1 MSSNLKVNT
10 ILPSSGT
17 TVAVSGIAS
26 VTSSVSIASSC
37 TATTFYGSGANLTA
51 LNLVTDSSPQLGGNL
66 DCNNKNISLN
76 DSTGGTNN
84 RIKIGTHDDL
94 QLWHNSS
101 TGNSNISNYNGNLY
115 LQGNNGSGT
124 AVNQIAILSNSS
136 VELNYQGSK
145 RFETSSAGV
154 KLLGSGTDAIEMTGD
169 VWFNNNEHAGAD
181 IYFNS
186 GDKRLIYEDNV
197 KAVFGGGGDIEIIH
211 DGNSKITNTNNSC
224 DLRIASDSVE
234 IKANSVDELM
244 MKGTVNSDVK
254 LYWNGAAKLYTNANG
269 VNVDK
274 CLQAGSV
281 QTPIESSITFH
292 QSHDPAGLF
301 YPEGSYGNNNSPNNE
316 RQAFIIGSTKGNWQ
330 QGNGSAS
337 HRSVGIKFSRI
348 TNSTEY
354 IRAGIQHDI
363 SGTEKFKLWTSY
375 GDIHFKTRNGNN
387 GNQTWEECD
396 RDPLVMHH
404 NGHVSMCHMPRTIWQ
419 VQQSSSSYS
428 GNTTEYQYTG
438 GSATDSNGMVTNT
451 SNGTITVPYTGM
463 YQINMNIG
471 LHSNSATNQ
480 RLNLKVNGSN
490 YQRTES
496 TETGWCTH
504 TITHCIL
511 LAAND
516 VLTFTC
522 VGRTDGGDYAKMSV
536 VMMHG
541 TATT

>member
-37 TATTFYGSGANLTA
+37 TATTFFGNLTGNPTGSGANLT
-51 LNLVTDSSPQLGGNL
+51 NLPAANITGTLPAISGANLTGVLKNIVEDTSPQLGADL
-66 DCNNKNISLN
+66 DCNQKGILLQDRNSGNQGAVKWGDNGEMWMFHAGSDN
-76 DSTGGTNN
+76 TN
-84 RIKIGTHDDL
+84 RIY
-94 QLWHNSS
+94 SS
-101 TGNSNISNYNGNLY
+101 GKEWAIWSGASNDHACFKV
-115 LQGNNGSGT
+115 T
-124 AVNQIAILSNSS
+124 ASD
-136 VELNYQGSK
+136 
-145 RFETSSAGV
+145 
-154 KLLGSGTDAIEMTGD
+154 TDPAIE
-169 VWFNNNEHAGAD
+169 
-181 IYFNS
+181 
-186 GDKRLIYEDNV
+186 
-197 KAVFGGGGDIEIIH
+197 
-211 DGNSKITNTNNSC
+211 
-224 DLRIASDSVE
+224 
-234 IKANSVDELM
+234 
-244 MKGTVNSDVK
+244 

-330 QGNGSAS
+330 QGNSSAT
-337 HRSVGIKFSRI
+337 HRSVGVKFSRI
-348 TNSTEY
+348 TNSNEY

-404 NGHVSMCHMPRTIWQ
+404 NGHVSMCHMPYAKYTPG
-419 VQQSSSSYS
+419 SDSNSYLTDS
-428 GNTTEYQYTG
+428 TEHVVDG
-438 GSATDSNGMVTNT
+438 GSATTENGMSVDT
-451 SNGTITVPYTGM
+451 SNGRITVPYTGK
-463 YQINMNIG
+463 YLITANIE
-471 LHSNSATNQ
+471 LNSSANTFRT
-480 RLNLKVNGSN
+480 RLNLMKNGSDII
-490 YQRTES
+490 RTEHQEGS
-496 TETGWCTH
+496 TTNGGWKDH
-504 TITHCIL
+504 VITIVL
-511 LAAND
+511 QLAAND
-516 VLTFTC
+516 YISFDC
-522 VGRTDGGDYAKMSV
+522 QGKHDGGTYAVISCQML
-536 VMMHG
+536 MG